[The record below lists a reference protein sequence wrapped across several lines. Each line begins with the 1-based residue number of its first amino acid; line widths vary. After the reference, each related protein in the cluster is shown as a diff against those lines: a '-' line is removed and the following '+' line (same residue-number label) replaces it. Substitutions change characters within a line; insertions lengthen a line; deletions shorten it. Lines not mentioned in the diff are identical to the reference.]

1 MSTTSVAVVYA
12 VMVETGLNE
21 TPIGKLILAAC
32 FVDDLGTVI
41 ALGLLF
47 TSFGNWF
54 WIFVVLTALA
64 LLILPKI
71 THRYLKKVNTHYSKP
86 EATYIYLI
94 TLLLAYL
101 AVLAGSESVLPA

>member
-12 VMVETGLNE
+12 VMMETGRNE

-47 TSFGNWF
+47 TSFGSWF

-64 LLILPKI
+64 LLILPKM
-71 THRYLKKVNTHYSKP
+71 THRYLKKVNSQSSEP
-86 EATYIYLI
+86 EVMTIYLI
-94 TLLLAYL
+94 LCCI
-101 AVLAGSESVLPA
+101 SC